1 LSADVAELSD
11 ESKDHIIL
19 LVNWSLAN
27 LVAELV
33 DSGGLNVGAL
43 QVALSNFRK
52 FGKGKENSDGNT
64 GA

>member
-19 LVNWSLAN
+19 LINWSLAN
-27 LVAELV
+27 WVAELV

-52 FGKGKENSDGNT
+52 FRKGKENSDGNT